1 MKSKDLGIL
10 LDKTAYSESSL
21 VLHFYTL
28 EKGYQSFLFKGA
40 LKKRK
45 ALNQLGLYE
54 LSFFRRPE
62 SDLGIINQLDF
73 AWTPQA
79 LFERPQKVL
88 LVFFVVDILQ
98 QTLRHQGPDPTLFYF
113 VRDQLIALE
122 TSVSE
127 KKFPTS
133 FLAQYLMLL
142 GFTPLL
148 ETELPEAF
156 DLQKG
161 SFCKIAHSGST
172 AIQDPQMVAFLKTQ
186 FWPNVNEVD
195 HSPAL
200 YKNGLRILIAYA
212 QIHMQGFDLQKTME
226 ILHDTLY
233 D

>member
-1 MKSKDLGIL
+1 LESKDLGIL

-28 EKGYQSFLFKGA
+28 DKGYQSFLFKGA

-127 KKFPTS
+127 KKFPSS
-133 FLAQYLMLL
+133 FFAQYLMLL
-142 GFTPLL
+142 GYTPLL

-161 SFCKIAHSGST
+161 SFCKIAEGGTT
-172 AIQDPQMVAFLKTQ
+172 AIQDPQMVAFLKAQ

-212 QIHMQGFDLQKTME
+212 QIHLHGFDLQKTME